1 MGFGIKRFEFD
12 RWTAVELADLT
23 AGDLIIYNGGMLKVV
38 APAFEGEGGQ
48 VHLPAEQLP
57 IPVLRLRLEN
67 DALGEAMEMCSTDL
81 HDFDD
86 GTSMLTSFSEPS
98 GFVFSPR
105 LPTANLEAFCA
116 EHLEKYQGHFHQ
128 YRDQIARCEAVEM
141 RPWW

>member
-12 RWTAVELADLT
+12 RWKAVELKDLS

-38 APAFEGEGGQ
+38 APAYEGDGGQ
-48 VHLPAEQLP
+48 VHLPTEHLP
-57 IPVLRLRLEN
+57 IPVLRLRLDN
-67 DALGEAMEMCSTDL
+67 DSLGEVMEMCATDL

-105 LPTANLEAFCA
+105 LPAAELEAFCA
-116 EHLEKYQGHFHQ
+116 EHLEKYQGHYHQ
-128 YRDQIARCEAVEM
+128 YRDLIDRCEAVEM
-141 RPWW
+141 TPWW